1 VEENKP
7 EWKATAD
14 TKAVTDFFT
23 EYTKKINEKRLRSIR
38 EKQKNKAVEL
48 AKAIKEGNVVTD
60 NLDDEGNDDKKY
72 DSDDPNFGEVFVKP
86 GKMSREGDVKFS
98 FSRPLEVPGFIKGE
112 EDSLGRRRLF
122 IQNFVDCPNSGKR
135 RLIGLSEL
143 DVGRDVVKLK
153 YFTKTDPEKRPID
166 YYLDIDDWTEKNLGI
181 AIVFNDPLN
190 AGRGND
196 NVMTSLRNP

>member
-1 VEENKP
+1 
-7 EWKATAD
+7 
-14 TKAVTDFFT
+14 
-23 EYTKKINEKRLRSIR
+23 
-38 EKQKNKAVEL
+38 
-48 AKAIKEGNVVTD
+48 
-60 NLDDEGNDDKKY
+60 
-72 DSDDPNFGEVFVKP
+72 
-86 GKMSREGDVKFS
+86 MSREGDVKFS

-112 EDSLGRRRLF
+112 EDSYGRRRLF

-166 YYLDIDDWTEKNLGI
+166 YYLDIDDWTDKNLGI